1 MYIIA
6 KDGSGDFTSL
16 QAAIDAVPMSS
27 RMPTILLLR
36 MDEYHEK
43 VIVNKDNIRIIG
55 EARDRTVITN
65 SGCAKDLDADG
76 KEKGTF
82 LSYTFLVTGNN
93 VEVENLTIRNDA
105 GDGSLVGQA
114 VAVYA
119 AGDRGVWRN
128 VRMIAHQDTLFC
140 GPTMPK
146 VARDALP
153 RLIPEGVTSVGDC
166 PLTLNRQYFEDCYIQ
181 GDVDF
186 IFGPYRCWFER
197 CTLFMNKRGG
207 LYTAAN
213 TPEQSPYGLV
223 FHNCK
228 LTGECAPGQA
238 YLGRPWRAFARTV
251 FLHCEMDE
259 HVSPQG
265 FQDWQG
271 GAPVTER
278 YAEYSTTGARADQST
293 RHPKQKRMTEADAA
307 AYTIRE
313 VIGGYDNWHPQ
324 HRTPTWFLC
333 GDSTMADYPANA
345 APMTGWG
352 QALKRLVPENVFV
365 ENCAVCGRSSK
376 SFVAEK
382 RLNFVEL
389 CLRKGDKLFI
399 QFGHNDEK
407 PDVDRATDAHV
418 TYPEYLGMYIDAARR
433 QGAEPILLTPIARR
447 RFDENGK
454 LQHTHGEYP
463 AVMRDLADYRGVRLL
478 DIYRNARAR
487 VLICAVSRKGQT
499 TIPSGD
505 FELKTGDKI
514 YVTAA
519 PEHLSAFFQYL
530 GVFRKKASTVMIVG
544 ASKMCYYLADE
555 LLHMGMSVKIV
566 DQNEARCA
574 QMSEQLPRALVIMGD
589 GTDSE
594 LLAEEGIDHTDAF
607 VALTG
612 LDEANILMAMCASRQ
627 TEQCK
632 VVAKINRRSLM
643 DLVSSEG
650 IIDSVVSARDVTT
663 ELIVQYVRA
672 MEGAAGSQ
680 IKTLHRLVEGAV
692 EALEFHVDRDPDLVN
707 VPLRELKLRSGVLI
721 AGIVR
726 RDGEIVIPGG
736 NDTIRAGDDVIVV
749 TQDTALQE
757 LRDILRQG

>member
-278 YAEYSTTGARADQST
+278 YAEYGTTGARADQST

-399 QFGHNDEK
+399 QFGHKE
-407 PDVDRATDAHV
+407 
-418 TYPEYLGMYIDAARR
+418 
-433 QGAEPILLTPIARR
+433 
-447 RFDENGK
+447 
-454 LQHTHGEYP
+454 
-463 AVMRDLADYRGVRLL
+463 
-478 DIYRNARAR
+478 
-487 VLICAVSRKGQT
+487 
-499 TIPSGD
+499 
-505 FELKTGDKI
+505 
-514 YVTAA
+514 
-519 PEHLSAFFQYL
+519 
-530 GVFRKKASTVMIVG
+530 
-544 ASKMCYYLADE
+544 
-555 LLHMGMSVKIV
+555 
-566 DQNEARCA
+566 RCA
-574 QMSEQLPRALVIMGD
+574 SIFRTFYNSFHNLKHRYYSLQCQQHHGIPYQLSGKHGRSSQPYIAAHETQCNGNYFAHEGQECEKAHQCSFTLKESLHLVYFFFFYFEIFLYPD
-589 GTDSE
+589 Y
-594 LLAEEGIDHTDAF
+594 
-607 VALTG
+607 VA
-612 LDEANILMAMCASRQ
+612 Q
-627 TEQCK
+627 TPH
-632 VVAKINRRSLM
+632 VVARHTANRITQRG
-643 DLVSSEG
+643 EEYTHH
-650 IIDSVVSARDVTT
+650 RT
-663 ELIVQYVRA
+663 EPYLYQCYHHQFRT
-672 MEGAAGSQ
+672 E
-680 IKTLHRLVEGAV
+680 R
-692 EALEFHVDRDPDLVN
+692 
-707 VPLRELKLRSGVLI
+707 
-721 AGIVR
+721 
-726 RDGEIVIPGG
+726 
-736 NDTIRAGDDVIVV
+736 NDASC
-749 TQDTALQE
+749 Q
-757 LRDILRQG
+757 

>member
-251 FLHCEMDE
+251 FLHCEMGE

-278 YAEYSTTGARADQST
+278 YAEYGTTGARADQST
-293 RHPKQKRMTEADAA
+293 RHPKQKRMTEVDAA

-345 APMTGWG
+345 APMTGLG
-352 QALKRLVPENVFV
+352 TGTETLGSGKR
-365 ENCAVCGRSSK
+365 VCGELRGLRALQQVVRGGK
-376 SFVAEK
+376 AAEFCGAVPAQG
-382 RLNFVEL
+382 RQAVHPVRAQRREAGCRPRDGCACHLSGVS
-389 CLRKGDKLFI
+389 
-399 QFGHNDEK
+399 GH
-407 PDVDRATDAHV
+407 VHRRGAAAGRRADSADAHR
-418 TYPEYLGMYIDAARR
+418 AA
-433 QGAEPILLTPIARR
+433 
-447 RFDENGK
+447 
-454 LQHTHGEYP
+454 
-463 AVMRDLADYRGVRLL
+463 AV
-478 DIYRNARAR
+478 
-487 VLICAVSRKGQT
+487 
-499 TIPSGD
+499 
-505 FELKTGDKI
+505 
-514 YVTAA
+514 
-519 PEHLSAFFQYL
+519 
-530 GVFRKKASTVMIVG
+530 
-544 ASKMCYYLADE
+544 
-555 LLHMGMSVKIV
+555 
-566 DQNEARCA
+566 
-574 QMSEQLPRALVIMGD
+574 
-589 GTDSE
+589 
-594 LLAEEGIDHTDAF
+594 
-607 VALTG
+607 
-612 LDEANILMAMCASRQ
+612 
-627 TEQCK
+627 
-632 VVAKINRRSLM
+632 
-643 DLVSSEG
+643 
-650 IIDSVVSARDVTT
+650 
-663 ELIVQYVRA
+663 
-672 MEGAAGSQ
+672 
-680 IKTLHRLVEGAV
+680 
-692 EALEFHVDRDPDLVN
+692 
-707 VPLRELKLRSGVLI
+707 
-721 AGIVR
+721 
-726 RDGEIVIPGG
+726 
-736 NDTIRAGDDVIVV
+736 
-749 TQDTALQE
+749 
-757 LRDILRQG
+757 